1 MGGITATFLADG
13 EETNGACSISTW
25 SLDPHTAGPGA
36 HRHPEDDIFLV
47 TEGTMSFLVD
57 GTWCDAPVG
66 TFVLVPGGATHDFEN
81 RSDAPAA
88 VFSIATPGN
97 FERSM
102 PDIVDWFR
110 DHPPGRT
117 SQPDDTNL

>member
-1 MGGITATFLADG
+1 M
-13 EETNGACSISTW
+13 
-25 SLDPHTAGPGA
+25 LDAQCGVDAG
-36 HRHPEDDIFLV
+36 L
-47 TEGTMSFLVD
+47 
-57 GTWCDAPVG
+57 
-66 TFVLVPGGATHDFEN
+66 PGGATHDFEN

-102 PDIVDWFR
+102 PDVVDWFR